1 MNYLPAFNY
10 IHFTHPDQLKGFP
23 TGGNFVAFSEL
34 ESFHAPMVRRE
45 VIGLKYVIAGEEN
58 YVVNGFRHKVKPGQL
73 LIVDELESGEAFN
86 NRQKAIGIC
95 INVDKKLI
103 QEVLNVY
110 RRGDSM
116 LDEDRSVD
124 EQYNFF
130 QDVTPAAQLSLGNK
144 MDNLAMNLPKITQPL
159 GFIEKDFFYELSELL
174 IQDHSQLQ
182 AFRLKIPASKKIT
195 QQEISKRLLIAK
207 EIVDSGFEEKLDLD
221 QLAAHAGMSTYHFC
235 RSFKA
240 AFGVSPYKYI
250 LTRRLQ
256 EAERLLACQTYSVT
270 EVAEKCGFT
279 DIYTFSKAFKKQFGF
294 APSFLAGFDKL

>member
-1 MNYLPAFNY
+1 MIGSEQANY
-10 IHFTHPDQLKGFP
+10 IHFTSTSQLGSFRN
-23 TGGNFVAFSEL
+23 GNFMVFSEL

-45 VIGLKYVIAGEEN
+45 VIGLKFVMSGEEN
-58 YVVNGFRHKVKPGQL
+58 YVINGKHHKVKPGQL
-73 LIVDELESGEAFN
+73 LVVDELETGEAFN
-86 NRQKAIGIC
+86 SRQKAVGLC
-95 INVDKKLI
+95 INIDKNLVNH
-103 QEVLNVY
+103 VLNLHLN
-110 RRGDSM
+110 GDHL
-116 LDEDRSVD
+116 LDCNKPVIDS
-124 EQYNFF
+124 YNFF
-130 QDVTPAAQLSLGNK
+130 QDVTPAAQLRLGQK
-144 MDNLAMNLPKITQPL
+144 MMELAKKLSGTLQPY
-159 GFIEKDFFYELSELL
+159 GFIEKDFFFGLSELL